1 MKNHYM
7 VTCKSVCKINYLK
20 NISGALQFLG
30 CLSHRER
37 KLITLRW
44 RSYKGRRLAFVDSSS
59 FKHFQTM
66 RQFSFDF

>member
-7 VTCKSVCKINYLK
+7 VTCKTLCKIIDLK
-20 NISGALQFLG
+20 KYSGVLHLVG

-44 RSYKGRRLAFVDSSS
+44 RSYKGRRLAFVYSPS
-59 FKHFQTM
+59 FQHFLTI
-66 RQFSFDF
+66 RLFSFDF